1 MRTAAKHKHLVLN
14 QAKIK
19 RVQKALGA
27 RTETAAIEQALDEV
41 LREHERNEAAW
52 RAHERFLKSGIR
64 IEDVFGRLEGK

>member
-27 RTETAAIEQALDEV
+27 RTETEAIEKALDEV
-41 LREHERNEAAW
+41 LREHESYEAAW